1 MFDEHSHAINRIT
14 RYEEVH
20 LYSQD
25 GETEFLHE
33 KWLKAVNFV
42 RTHPR
47 LYFQLFGRRVIATWF
62 GTETPWL
69 DFLRTD
75 SLFVRFVFLWNAVA
89 VLGIVVGLLRLHLSH
104 NPGFFPLAVFPL
116 VFPVTFYIAHTTLRH
131 RHPCDPVIA
140 LILALGIVGCGV
152 RTASN

>member
-1 MFDEHSHAINRIT
+1 
-14 RYEEVH
+14 VH
-20 LYSQD
+20 LYSQE

-42 RTHPR
+42 STHPA
-47 LYFQLFGRRVIATWF
+47 LYLQLFGRRVIATWF
-62 GTETPWL
+62 GTKTPWQ

-89 VLGIVVGLLRLHLSH
+89 VVGIVVGLVRLHLSH
-104 NPGFFPLAVFPL
+104 NPCFFPLAVFPL

-140 LILALGIVGCGV
+140 LILALGVVGCGV
-152 RTASN
+152 RTAPK